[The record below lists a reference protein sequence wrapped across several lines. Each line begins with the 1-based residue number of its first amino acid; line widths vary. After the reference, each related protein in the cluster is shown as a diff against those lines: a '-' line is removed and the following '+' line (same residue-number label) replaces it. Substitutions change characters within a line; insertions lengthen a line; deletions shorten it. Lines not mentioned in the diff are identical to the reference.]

1 MTAGIHCGFPL
12 PISRS
17 FWPTT
22 VDISTLKQP
31 AGDYR
36 IGRRPSRADVTLA
49 WSADRSTT
57 PVGLACGC
65 LSGSCHRMR

>member
-31 AGDYR
+31 AGEYR
-36 IGRRPSRADVTLA
+36 IGR
-49 WSADRSTT
+49 
-57 PVGLACGC
+57 
-65 LSGSCHRMR
+65 